1 MSHAIIRGA
10 NGRRHEVDF
19 GNDPVEVSV
28 YVSDLVVEI
37 VVEAPDH
44 DRSPDKRR
52 FALLNLPRDQFTSA
66 FGEAVRRNANKGGSK
81 ALRTVGDDG

>member
-19 GNDPVEVSV
+19 GNEPMEVSV
-28 YVSDLVVEI
+28 HVSDLVVEI

-44 DRSPDKRR
+44 DRPPGKRR
-52 FALLNLPRDQFTSA
+52 FALLNVPREQFASA
-66 FGEAVRRNANKGGSK
+66 FGEAVRRSAEKGGVK
-81 ALRTVGDDG
+81 TLRTVRDDA

>member
-1 MSHAIIRGA
+1 MSHTIIRGA

-19 GNDPVEVSV
+19 VNDPVEVSLH
-28 YVSDLVVEI
+28 VSDLVVEI

-44 DRSPDKRR
+44 DLPPDKRR
-52 FALLNLPRDQFTSA
+52 FALLNLPRDQFTNV
-66 FGEAVRRNANKGGSK
+66 FGEAVRRSADKGESQ

>member
-19 GNDPVEVSV
+19 GDDPVEVSV
-28 YVSDLVVEI
+28 HVTDLVVEI

-44 DRSPDKRR
+44 DRPPDKRR
-52 FALLNLPRDQFTSA
+52 FALINLPRDQFTSA
-66 FGEAVRRNANKGGSK
+66 FGEAARRNADKGGSK
-81 ALRTVGDDG
+81 GLRPVGDDG